1 MSDAEAREMP
11 IYVLRSNTAHQM
23 ENFLLEIFG
32 VFLNGGDWDDR
43 MSGAVRETRS
53 AIEQVMNGLR
63 TLDLAPQEAG
73 IRRRQHQLIREAR
86 LISHSY
92 GREPNRRV
100 RIFRE

>member
-1 MSDAEAREMP
+1 M
-11 IYVLRSNTAHQM
+11 QM
-23 ENFLLEIFG
+23 ENFLLEVFG
-32 VFLNGGDWDDR
+32 FFFNGGDWDNG
-43 MSGAVRETRS
+43 MSSAVLEARA

-63 TLDLAPQEAG
+63 TMDLAPQEAG
-73 IRRRQHQLIREAR
+73 IRRRQHQLVREAQ